1 MVPSWIDLR
10 FLDSAEKRTFSRGQ
24 LIHPEGGEPECAM
37 VLLSGKVKI
46 SKSGNSQRAQIIR
59 FLGEGDLFAYR
70 AIIAGDT
77 YNAEAFAVSACS
89 VLCIPRADFL
99 HLLHTDIDFCYRVL
113 TQLSIDLNTSEQQTI
128 NLTQKHIRGRLA
140 ESLLHLLDQYGFDE
154 DHSTLAIYLS
164 REELANMSNMITA
177 NAIRTLS
184 DFTKEGLVAV
194 DGRKI
199 RILDEPALRHISLK
213 G

>member
-1 MVPSWIDLR
+1 MAPSWIDIH
-10 FLDSAEKRTFSRGQ
+10 FSEHAEHVTYSKGT
-24 LIHPEGGEPECAM
+24 LIHPEGGEPEYAM
-37 VLLSGKVKI
+37 VLVSGKIKI
-46 SKSGNSQRAQIIR
+46 TKAGNSQRQQIIR

-70 AIIAGDT
+70 AIIAGDV
-77 YNAEAFAVSACS
+77 YNAEAVAVSDCTIIR
-89 VLCIPRADFL
+89 LPRVHFL
-99 HLLHTDIDFCYRVL
+99 NMLHTDIEFCYRVL
-113 TQLSIDLNTSEQQTI
+113 TQLSIDLAEAERQTL

-140 ESLLHLLDQYGFDE
+140 DSLLHLLDQYGFDE
-154 DHSTLAIYLS
+154 DNTTLAIYLS

-184 DFTKEGLVAV
+184 DFGKEGLVAV

-199 RILDEPALRHISLK
+199 RILNEPGLRRISQI